1 MTQIDKNFINSAD
14 SIVALINSH
23 KDMSYKDL
31 NALDSMVKN
40 ILDDTPV
47 DVIIGDTQLANGIA
61 SMKDMVHDHRSEFL
75 DKTLVHR
82 VISDIIH
89 IINHKRLYR

>member
-14 SIVALINSH
+14 TVVALINSA
-23 KDMSYKDL
+23 DMSYKDL

-47 DVIIGDTQLANGIA
+47 DVVIGDTQLANGIA
-61 SMKDMVHDHRSEFL
+61 SMKDMVHDRRSEFL

>member
-14 SIVALINSH
+14 TVVALINSA
-23 KDMSYKDL
+23 DMSYKDL

-47 DVIIGDTQLANGIA
+47 DVVIGDTQLANGIA

-75 DKTLVHR
+75 DKNLVHR
-82 VISDIIH
+82 VIADIIH
-89 IINHKRLYR
+89 IINRKRFYH

>member
-14 SIVALINSH
+14 TVVALINSA
-23 KDMSYKDL
+23 DMSYKDL

-47 DVIIGDTQLANGIA
+47 DVVIGDTQLANGIA
-61 SMKDMVHDHRSEFL
+61 SMKDMVHDYRSEFL